1 VVTISPLLES
11 VIGLGLT
18 EDILLSKVCDHDLFH
33 TLKRTFPII
42 ALGIFGENPM
52 PIATGIEIVGGEVL
66 LHLIHTALVDVS
78 LQGFLVLSHSLEPML
93 FNVLSSSIPIEFYGY
108 VDHTSPCIAL

>member
-33 TLKRTFPII
+33 TLYRTLPIM
-42 ALGIFGENPM
+42 ALGIFVESPM
-52 PIATGIEIVGGEVL
+52 PITAGIEIVGGEIL
-66 LHLIHTALVDVS
+66 LHSIHTILVDVS
-78 LQGFLVLSHSLEPML
+78 LQSFLVLSHSRKLML
-93 FNVLSSSIPIEFYGY
+93 LNVLPSSIPIEFYGY
-108 VDHTSPCIAL
+108 VDHSSPCIAL